1 MHCHN
6 YSLCNHHGQ
15 LLRLQC
21 AHQTGHPAILL
32 HPHTPLAPLC
42 RCLSIILITYH
53 TMCQYEVHCMQSY
66 HAFAYKHPQMANLCS
81 DGHKPGTNCRASPM
95 PIERHAGE
103 VRILSWM
110 HQDSQNKL
118 GTTACHSSVGPAH
131 ANHVTISIISSR
143 MASWQQYQQ
152 RSQLCSKF
160 KMRGQHIPVRLPFS
174 APQFSVLQILCSRIQ
189 FTFCTQNWQP
199 SLIKL
204 RN

>member
-6 YSLCNHHGQ
+6 YSLCNHHGK

-21 AHQTGHPAILL
+21 AHQTGHPATNL

-42 RCLSIILITYH
+42 RCSSIILITYH
-53 TMCQYEVHCMQSY
+53 TMCQYQVHCMQSY
-66 HAFAYKHPQMANLCS
+66 HEKSYKHPQMANLCS
-81 DGHKPGTNCRASPM
+81 DGHKLGTNFRANNL

-103 VRILSWM
+103 LRILSSM

-143 MASWQQYQQ
+143 MAS
-152 RSQLCSKF
+152 
-160 KMRGQHIPVRLPFS
+160 
-174 APQFSVLQILCSRIQ
+174 
-189 FTFCTQNWQP
+189 
-199 SLIKL
+199 
-204 RN
+204 